1 VNYYPFHIGDYLS
14 ATRHLSWEEDAAFRR
29 LLDTYYTTEK
39 PLPTDLRS
47 VCRLVLATTES
58 QRESVRIVLEEFFDL
73 TETGWVNHRADAEI
87 AEMHERQKIAKE
99 KANKRW
105 DKHRS
110 ERSNAAAM
118 LQHEEIDAAASK
130 TDADAMLPTPTPT
143 PTPTPKGEDRKT
155 ARASAR
161 TTAPPQ
167 RPDSIPESVWQDFQ
181 AIRKAK
187 RAPLTDTALVGMERE
202 ATKAGLSLE
211 AAIRFCCEAGWQA
224 FNAGWYAER
233 QAKLP
238 QKTSPQRAPEPAWR
252 AEQRDRVRQFAPGV
266 AAHNPVDSIDFFEV
280 EAKNVTAIAVG

>member
-39 PLPTDLRS
+39 PLPTDLRA

-58 QRESVRIVLEEFFDL
+58 QREAVKQVLDEFFDL
-73 TETGWVNHRADAEI
+73 TDAGWVNHRADAEI

-105 DKHRS
+105 DKHRA

-118 LQHEEIDAAASK
+118 PQHEEDDAAASK

-143 PTPTPKGEDRKT
+143 PTPTPKVEDRKT
-155 ARASAR
+155 ARAGAR
-161 TTAPPQ
+161 TAPPQ

-238 QKTSPQRAPEPAWR
+238 QKIVPLPAGNLNRQEALEARNRA
-252 AEQRDRVRQFAPGV
+252 V
-266 AAHNPVDSIDFFEV
+266 AAEWVADM
-280 EAKNVTAIAVG
+280 EAKAQAERSMVHEAI